1 MNSTQKFYGSTFN
14 TLSGAKQLNSF
25 DYFKS
30 LQLISTRKIQ
40 YPSFDKFIIKK
51 VAYLPYKDHFVIE
64 SNKKYREKIMDLRK
78 KPVIPK
84 INKVFLELDQR
95 IKNNKEKIKENKIKA
110 LTLENSLY
118 NKRVKNQK
126 PKLLK
131 ADYLKKLYFE
141 NHDKYLEILLR
152 NSRFGKKAGKSNDS
166 KISYI
171 RLPSISGY
179 NNSNGI
185 FSSKTEYNLD
195 EDNERSNDN
204 SVEQRDHK
212 YKEITH
218 QKRGNNY

>member
-1 MNSTQKFYGSTFN
+1 MNSTQKFYASSFN
-14 TLSGAKQLNSF
+14 TINGAKQLNPLE
-25 DYFKS
+25 YFKS
-30 LQLISTRKIQ
+30 LQLISTRKTQ
-40 YPSFDKFIIKK
+40 YPTFDKFIIKK
-51 VAYLPYKDHFVIE
+51 VDHLPYKDHFVIE
-64 SNKKYREKIMDLRK
+64 SNKKYKAKIMDMRN

-95 IKNNKEKIKENKIKA
+95 IKINKEKIKENKIRA
-110 LTLENSLY
+110 LTLENSKY
-118 NKRVKNQK
+118 NKRVREQK
-126 PKLLK
+126 PKLIK
-131 ADYLKKLYFE
+131 TEYLNKLFFE

-152 NSRFGKKAGKSNDS
+152 NSRFRQKAGKSNDS

-171 RLPSISGY
+171 KLPSISGY

-212 YKEITH
+212 HIEISH